1 VLDKPEFSGYSHETM
16 QDLSRI
22 PRISSQGTHP
32 ESIQKEE
39 PTMVMVNAIAQPA
52 WVFWAY
58 KTYVQHG
65 DSFMLRGRELATLID
80 LRAAADR
87 LNQEKASGDAPREN
101 DSG

>member
-1 VLDKPEFSGYSHETM
+1 
-16 QDLSRI
+16 
-22 PRISSQGTHP
+22 
-32 ESIQKEE
+32 
-39 PTMVMVNAIAQPA
+39 MVMVNAIAQPA